1 MDDKPEF
8 YGQRLRDA
16 HALAIG
22 KIVMAWNEYQEKL
35 GEIYAELHG
44 HERWRSS
51 LVEWHAVK
59 NDAQQRSMLV
69 EIARATLPPESRA
82 LAAITWMVQKT
93 DDLLREQRN
102 IGVHM
107 PLMSFTSEDGNHQM
121 LPLTHLGNPKAS
133 VMVGRDLL
141 KDYAS
146 FENRIRKMLGY
157 SFAIGHNVSPV
168 RVDDEVAE
176 LPNAPTAASRG
187 VDGQAPNLPTKC

>member
-1 MDDKPEF
+1 MSTDDKEEF
-8 YGQRLRDA
+8 YGERLRNE

-35 GEIYAELHG
+35 GEIYAELCG
-44 HERWRSS
+44 RELWRSS
-51 LVEWHAVK
+51 LTEWHAVK

-69 EIARATLPPESRA
+69 EIAQATLPPESRA
-82 LAAITWMVQKT
+82 LAAIIWMVQTT

-107 PLMSFTSEDGNHQM
+107 PLMSFTSENGDHQM

-133 VMVGRDLL
+133 AMAGSDLL
-141 KDYAS
+141 KEYAS

-168 RVDDEVAE
+168 RVGHEVWPDRPD
-176 LPNAPTAASRG
+176 LS
-187 VDGQAPNLPTKC
+187 L